1 MVFNGDRRP
10 IPQLIEEE
18 NLVFQPL
25 SREEYIE
32 LAQAAIALN
41 PQMVEQIRTK
51 NQLGKL
57 GWFMG
62 QMMRMGEKGRV
73 EAPKANEILKELIL
87 GGNNQ
92 Q

>member
-10 IPQLIEEE
+10 IAQLVEEE
-18 NLVFQPL
+18 NLVFHPL

-41 PQMVEQIRTK
+41 PQMVEQIRAK
-51 NQLGKL
+51 NQVGKI
-57 GWFMG
+57 GWFLG

-73 EAPKANEILKELIL
+73 EAPRANEILKELIL
-87 GGNNQ
+87 GNGQ